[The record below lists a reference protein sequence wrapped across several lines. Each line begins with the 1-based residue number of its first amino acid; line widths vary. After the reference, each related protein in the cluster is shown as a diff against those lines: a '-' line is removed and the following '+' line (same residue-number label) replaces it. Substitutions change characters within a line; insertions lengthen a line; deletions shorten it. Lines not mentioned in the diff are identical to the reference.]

1 MIKPKYGAVQ
11 DSSIQKNLLFRFH
24 NFFELEILQEALFT
38 LLNLLGKFY
47 FHTLTSMMDGS
58 VPGKSS
64 ISVEESAPQLRRLI
78 RQSNTSAR
86 ARSQIFRRWTS
97 WTWGLSDKVI
107 EVEKLYMVVNCRR
120 WLSWT
125 WWSSWT
131 RWLGWTRC
139 LTKCCTL
146 RLIKWL
152 WRWWR
157 RGQRESDWQWAVIL
171 GLVILEEVPHIH
183 NPGPFQLLKY

>member
-1 MIKPKYGAVQ
+1 MVPSKIHPF
-11 DSSIQKNLLFRFH
+11 KNLRFRFH
-24 NFFELEILQEALFT
+24 NYKLLWAWNLAGSFVHIIKPTWKILFSYLDFHDGWISSWEILDLCR
-38 LLNLLGKFY
+38 
-47 FHTLTSMMDGS
+47 
-58 VPGKSS
+58 
-64 ISVEESAPQLRRLI
+64 QLRRLI

>member
-1 MIKPKYGAVQ
+1 MVPSKIHPFKKTFYSDFTTSLSLKSCRKLCSHYQ
-11 DSSIQKNLLFRFH
+11 TYLENSIF
-24 NFFELEILQEALFT
+24 IP
-38 LLNLLGKFY
+38 GK
-47 FHTLTSMMDGS
+47 LTSTGDES

-146 RLIKWL
+146 RLIKWV